1 MAQINKAF
9 FRVDLTIASLLI
21 FLNISLGC
29 FLLAPLVSCLKAQP
43 PGLILFKVQNLK
55 LVYPFITDR
64 IDVPVL
70 IVYGTN

>member
-1 MAQINKAF
+1 M
-9 FRVDLTIASLLI
+9 DLSIAPLLTFLSWVSL
-21 FLNISLGC
+21 
-29 FLLAPLVSCLKAQP
+29 LLAPLVSCLKAQP